1 MLLLKYH
8 RPSPHCVMGE
18 KGYTI
23 DTRQAITI
31 EYK

>member
-1 MLLLKYH
+1 MLLLKY
-8 RPSPHCVMGE
+8 RPGPHCVMGE

-23 DTRQAITI
+23 DNRQAITI